1 MVNPD
6 PHHVLFSQPP
16 SYRTSR
22 LPSTTNNNKTAKS
35 SPFLLQYSRKSL
47 FSRSSNTL
55 PPLAPGQTRSRRG
68 RVRTVPSSR
77 ANSSKLSRL
86 ELEPVLGKRSRS
98 ASEEPNYT
106 QVSHSPTNHA
116 LEIRGSE
123 TGLQSPTKEENHHH
137 HHHHHSRP
145 RRLTKVETVRVL
157 RARSALLLPL
167 PSPSIPSHPPA
178 MQVQPLVLKS
188 EERKKKR
195 R

>member
-1 MVNPD
+1 LVSPD
-6 PHHVLFSQPP
+6 PQHFLFSPTA

-22 LPSTTNNNKTAKS
+22 LPSPTNNNKTGKS
-35 SPFLLQYSRKSL
+35 SPFLLQYSRK
-47 FSRSSNTL
+47 RTSNTL

-106 QVSHSPTNHA
+106 QVSHSPSPSHG

-123 TGLQSPTKEENHHH
+123 TGLQSPSKEESHHH

-167 PSPSIPSHPPA
+167 PSPSLPSHPPA

>member
-1 MVNPD
+1 LVSPD
-6 PHHVLFSQPP
+6 PQHFLFSPTS

-22 LPSTTNNNKTAKS
+22 LPSATNNNKTAKS

-47 FSRSSNTL
+47 FSRSSTTL
-55 PPLAPGQTRSRRG
+55 PPLGPGQTRSRRG

-77 ANSSKLSRL
+77 ANSSKLSRI

-98 ASEEPNYT
+98 ASEEPNYS
-106 QVSHSPTNHA
+106 QVSHNPNHG

-123 TGLQSPTKEENHHH
+123 TMLQSPSKEDTQH

-167 PSPSIPSHPPA
+167 PAPTLPTHPPA